1 MIAFQSLR
9 QRKPIDWAFGLL
21 STLPPRLNLTLLSVA
36 VLFQLSGPLMAM
48 PERSVITL
56 QDTTQLSLRVW
67 AVTAPQRIVIGI
79 HGFNDYS
86 KAFDPLARSLATELM
101 ATFYAYDQRGFGE
114 NSAPGVWPGSD
125 QLVADLREVVSRLR
139 KEYPG
144 LPITLIGESMGGA
157 VAIRASTESPGLPVS
172 QLILKAPALWG
183 AETMPWFQR
192 AGLQMLNAV
201 APNLT
206 FSGRGVRALGIK
218 PTNDPEVSKDLSRDP
233 FFIKETRVSSLMGV
247 TDLMGQALH
256 HPMSF
261 PVPTLV
267 LYGLNDRI
275 IPPAPICS
283 WLTRLDRET
292 SSLPVH
298 IQFLI
303 YPEGWHLLTRQLG
316 AAEVIQDI
324 GQWIRSMPPEPT
336 LNAPVRGA
344 SAFTTLLTLQA
355 ARQAVCQR

>member
-1 MIAFQSLR
+1 
-9 QRKPIDWAFGLL
+9 
-21 STLPPRLNLTLLSVA
+21 
-36 VLFQLSGPLMAM
+36 
-48 PERSVITL
+48 
-56 QDTTQLSLRVW
+56 
-67 AVTAPQRIVIGI
+67 
-79 HGFNDYS
+79 
-86 KAFDPLARSLATELM
+86 
-101 ATFYAYDQRGFGE
+101 
-114 NSAPGVWPGSD
+114 
-125 QLVADLREVVSRLR
+125 
-139 KEYPG
+139 
-144 LPITLIGESMGGA
+144 MGGA

-201 APNLT
+201 APNFT

-218 PTNDPEVSKDLSRDP
+218 PTNDPEVSKDLSRYP

-283 WLTRLDRET
+283 WLTRLDRES

-298 IQFLI
+298 IQFRI

-324 GQWIRSMPPEPT
+324 GQWIRSMPPKPT

-344 SAFTTLLTLQA
+344 SALTPLLTLQA
-355 ARQAVCQR
+355 ARQVVCER

>member
-21 STLPPRLNLTLLSVA
+21 PTLPTRLNLTLLSVA
-36 VLFQLSGPLMAM
+36 ILFQLSGPLMAM

-67 AVTAPQRIVIGI
+67 AVAAPQRIVIGI

-86 KAFDPLARSLATELM
+86 KAFDPLARSLATELT

-114 NSAPGVWPGSD
+114 NSAPGFWPGSD
-125 QLVADLREVVSRLR
+125 RLVADLREVVSRLR
-139 KEYPG
+139 KEHPG

-201 APNLT
+201 APNFT

-261 PVPTLV
+261 PVTSPQPRRV
-267 LYGLNDRI
+267 LKLLGNRTRKGCGPCS
-275 IPPAPICS
+275 IPS
-283 WLTRLDRET
+283 QR
-292 SSLPVH
+292 
-298 IQFLI
+298 
-303 YPEGWHLLTRQLG
+303 
-316 AAEVIQDI
+316 AAECL
-324 GQWIRSMPPEPT
+324 S
-336 LNAPVRGA
+336 
-344 SAFTTLLTLQA
+344 
-355 ARQAVCQR
+355 